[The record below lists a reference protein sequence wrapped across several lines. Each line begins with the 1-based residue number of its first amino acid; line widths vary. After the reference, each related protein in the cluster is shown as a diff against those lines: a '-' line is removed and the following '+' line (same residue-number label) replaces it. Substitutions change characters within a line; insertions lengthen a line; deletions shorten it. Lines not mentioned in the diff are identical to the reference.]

1 MVSPTRRCDS
11 PTVHLSATSR
21 RRHTPC
27 ITNPSFWPF
36 ENGSVLMAC
45 ACLTIRP
52 RACDALI
59 LPTAVADSTGC
70 ANCSVSA
77 GHKHIGLAFGATF
90 AGPFTDLTPHAPVFP
105 FASEDPNIFR
115 ASIDF

>member
-1 MVSPTRRCDS
+1 MRP
-11 PTVHLSATSR
+11 LQ
-21 RRHTPC
+21 
-27 ITNPSFWPF
+27 
-36 ENGSVLMAC
+36 SVLLRVM
-45 ACLTIRP
+45 LSVYQP
-52 RACDALI
+52 LS
-59 LPTAVADSTGC
+59 ADSTGC

-115 ASIDF
+115 ASTDF